1 MIGQDSEIR
10 MTCAFIP
17 VMLVYRAVLVAPAGV
32 GQVSSDGAFEETLAS
47 LARDLTVVLST
58 ALVTADH
65 ALKVLRVLAVFVH
78 AVPVR
83 ALGHV
88 GGGDAGGRGGNKARA
103 AEKQSRPREV

>member
-1 MIGQDSEIR
+1 
-10 MTCAFIP
+10 MTCAVIP
-17 VMLVYRAVLVAPAGV
+17 VMLVYRTVLVAPAGV

-47 LARDLTVVLST
+47 LARDLTVMFPT

-103 AEKQSRPREV
+103 AEKQSRPREVRDSD